1 MNPWTKTLLALLITP
16 AVLLING
23 CHLIAQ
29 SRWEGRDVQEAL
41 DLFGKPDSMKKQT
54 GANGENLAVL
64 TWYKSSSWTTTE
76 AAGTSMNHTGNGMV
90 YTEYYQTVGHSSDCK
105 LEATVNKAK
114 KIVLFRIE
122 DGRSFTASASTCRS
136 CPVIFRPVSS
146 ATLSRYLLRDN

>member
-1 MNPWTKTLLALLITP
+1 MPTWTRRLLAGLLLPTT
-16 AVLLING
+16 LFING

-41 DLFGKPDSMKKQT
+41 NLFGKPDSMTKQNA
-54 GANGENLAVL
+54 ANGETQVVM
-64 TWYKSSSWTTTE
+64 TWHKSASWTTTE

-122 DGRSFTASASTCRS
+122 DGRILHGKCLNVPFV
-136 CPVIFRPVSS
+136 PGYIPPGF
-146 ATLSRYLLRDN
+146 

>member
-1 MNPWTKTLLALLITP
+1 MNQWTKTLLA
-16 AVLLING
+16 VLLTPSLLLLHG

-64 TWYKSSSWTTTE
+64 TWFKSSSWTTTE

-90 YTEYYQTVGHSSDCK
+90 YTEYYETVGHSSDCK

-122 DGRSFTASASTCRS
+122 DGKIIHGKCINVPFV
-136 CPVIFRPVSS
+136 PGYIPPGF
-146 ATLSRYLLRDN
+146 